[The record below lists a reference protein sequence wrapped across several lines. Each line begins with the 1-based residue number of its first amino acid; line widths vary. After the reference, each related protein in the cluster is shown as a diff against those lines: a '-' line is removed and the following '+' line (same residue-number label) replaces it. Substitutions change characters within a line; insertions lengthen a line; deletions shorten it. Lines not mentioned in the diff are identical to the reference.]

1 LDFRERAGIFF
12 ILNTSVPIE
21 CRNLTKPPPLEDG
34 TQGKLGMW
42 IDLVPKMDLK
52 ERPIVEIKHPPRYEM
67 ELRVI
72 IWETANCKFKDE
84 AE

>member
-1 LDFRERAGIFF
+1 M
-12 ILNTSVPIE
+12 
-21 CRNLTKPPPLEDG
+21 
-34 TQGKLGMW
+34 GMW

-52 ERPIVEIKHPPRYEM
+52 ERPVVKIEPPPRYEM